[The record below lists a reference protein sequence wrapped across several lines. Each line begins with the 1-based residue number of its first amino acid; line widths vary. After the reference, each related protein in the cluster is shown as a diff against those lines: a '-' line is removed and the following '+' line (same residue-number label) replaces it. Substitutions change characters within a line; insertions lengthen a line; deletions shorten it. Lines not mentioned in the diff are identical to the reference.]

1 MQSLDRRRPRLPDVQ
16 ARRVWKIAGEDAC
29 ACEQL
34 RAEQSMA
41 IADAVETRTLW
52 DVERIRAD
60 FPVLHQSVNG
70 KPLIYLDNGASSQ
83 VPQVVIDRGIF
94 YIEQEHSNIHRGV
107 HYLSQRATTAYE
119 GAREKVK
126 RFINARES
134 RECIFVRGTTEGINL
149 VMHGYGRKFIGE
161 GDEVVI
167 SAMEHHANIVPWQ
180 MLCEEK
186 GARLRVIPMNDAGEL
201 ILDEYDALLN
211 TRTKLVALTHV
222 SNALGTINPIKDM
235 IAQAHKYGVPVLI
248 DGAQSAPHMPVDVQD
263 LDCDFY
269 AFSGHK
275 MYAPTGSGIIYGKAQ
290 LLEMMNPFQGGG
302 DMIKNVTFEKTTYA
316 ELPNKMEAGTPA
328 IASQIGLGAA
338 IDYLN
343 SIGREQAAA
352 WENELLRYATERVS
366 AIEGVRIIG
375 TAKKKASVLSFV
387 IDGIHPHDIGTILD
401 QEGIAVR
408 AGHHCA
414 QPVMQRFNVPATAR
428 ASFAFYNTKEEI
440 DVLAQTIEKVIE
452 IFS

>member
-1 MQSLDRRRPRLPDVQ
+1 MVSAKDSLV
-16 ARRVWKIAGEDAC
+16 
-29 ACEQL
+29 
-34 RAEQSMA
+34 
-41 IADAVETRTLW
+41 AVETGW
-52 DVERIRAD
+52 NVERIRAD
-60 FPVLHQSVNG
+60 FPVLRQTVNG
-70 KPLIYLDNGASSQ
+70 KPLVYLDNGASSQ
-83 VPQVVIDRGIF
+83 VPQVVIDRGSI
-94 YIEQEHSNIHRGV
+94 YLEQEHSNIHRGV

-126 RFINARES
+126 RFLNAREAK
-134 RECIFVRGTTEGINL
+134 ECIFVRGATEGINL
-149 VMHGYGRKFIGE
+149 VMQGYGRKFVGA
-161 GDEVVI
+161 GDEIII

-201 ILDEYDALLN
+201 LLDEYDALLN
-211 TRTKLVALTHV
+211 ERTKFVAVTHV
-222 SNALGTINPIKDM
+222 SNALGTINPIKE
-235 IAQAHKYGVPVLI
+235 IIGQAHKYGVPVLI

-263 LDCDFY
+263 LDCDFFT
-269 AFSGHK
+269 FSGHK
-275 MYAPTGSGIIYGKAQ
+275 VYAPTGSGIVYGKAEI
-290 LLEMMNPFQGGG
+290 LEQMNPFQGGG
-302 DMIKNVTFEKTTYA
+302 DMIKSVTFEKTIYA
-316 ELPNKMEAGTPA
+316 ELPNKFEAGTPA

-343 SIGREQAAA
+343 SIDRKQAAVH
-352 WENELLRYATERVS
+352 EHELLRYATERVS

-375 TAKKKASVLSFV
+375 TAREKASVLSFV

-414 QPVMQRFNVPATAR
+414 QPVMQRFKVPATAR
-428 ASFAFYNTKEEI
+428 ASFAFYNTREEVDI
-440 DVLAQTIEKVIE
+440 LANTIEKVIE